1 MINMEILKIYNN
13 LITETAAQSCVR
25 SFGKELFAQPLGG
38 NEPNTTLED
47 DYLNIISDFTD
58 ASYGDSIKPEFLAA
72 IKNLKGCM
80 KSYPEVLVPETTKVY
95 RGLTLPVSEFI
106 NSKHIID
113 TKQLF
118 DYTYKTPYLIQSWST
133 SFDIASSFGNNE
145 VLNEIA
151 DQLDLS
157 NYNTPQN
164 RQELLKLV
172 TKEGLTI
179 AFVLEYTSNSS
190 EFLFKSKY
198 FKKISANEH
207 EEEIL
212 RIGNKPIVVKA
223 KFNDHEDVFLSMNG
237 LRLIKLINLA
247 IGEI

>member
-1 MINMEILKIYNN
+1 
-13 LITETAAQSCVR
+13 
-25 SFGKELFAQPLGG
+25 
-38 NEPNTTLED
+38 
-47 DYLNIISDFTD
+47 
-58 ASYGDSIKPEFLAA
+58 
-72 IKNLKGCM
+72 M

-164 RQELLKLV
+164 RQNYL
-172 TKEGLTI
+172 
-179 AFVLEYTSNSS
+179 N
-190 EFLFKSKY
+190 
-198 FKKISANEH
+198 
-207 EEEIL
+207 
-212 RIGNKPIVVKA
+212 
-223 KFNDHEDVFLSMNG
+223 
-237 LRLIKLINLA
+237 
-247 IGEI
+247 